1 MSDASNGFVP
11 YRKRTYPPEELPERT
26 REFYELMDERR
37 SVRFFSEREVPE
49 EAVHNILRTAS
60 TAPSGAHK
68 QPWTF
73 CLVKDPDIKKR
84 IREAA
89 EEEER
94 KNYEERMS
102 EEWLQD
108 LEPLG
113 TRPDKPYLE
122 KAPYL
127 IVVFKRAYDI
137 VEGKRKKNYYLNES
151 VGLATGF
158 LLTAVHH
165 AGLAALTH
173 TPSPMGFL
181 KEILERPREER
192 PFLLIPVGYPAEDCV
207 VPDLER
213 KPLQEVM
220 ATY

>member
-11 YRKRTYPPEELPERT
+11 YRKRTYPPEALPERT
-26 REFYELMDERR
+26 RAFYELMDERR
-37 SVRFFSEREVPE
+37 SVRYFSDQEVPE
-49 EAVHNILRTAS
+49 EVVHNIIRTAS

-108 LEPLG
+108 LERLG

-137 VEGKRKKNYYLNES
+137 VDGKRKKNYYLNES

-158 LLTAVHH
+158 LLTAIHH

-181 KEILERPREER
+181 KDILERPKEER

-213 KPLQEVM
+213 KPLEEVM